1 MRHAQRPWG
10 GSGSITP
17 TGDGDYTPQVTP
29 VASADV
35 PGGWP
40 VIPREELSRR
50 SRAGEGNEDPGLAER
65 VVERVAHGRRS
76 DGRRA
81 GGRTGS

>member
-1 MRHAQRPWG
+1 MRRAQRPWG
-10 GSGSITP
+10 SGNTTP
-17 TGDGDYTPQVTP
+17 TGDGDYTPEVSP
-29 VASADV
+29 AAGADV

-65 VVERVAHGRRS
+65 VVERVAHGRRA
-76 DGRRA
+76 DGRRGA
-81 GGRTGS
+81 GRKGA